1 MSSADRVKLGV
12 EGDIVITATGKL
24 QIKCTKPGS
33 GIAKITF
40 IAGGNEL
47 GSDEATGG
55 MAVTR
60 EVAILSRGFASNG
73 GWF

>member
-1 MSSADRVKLGV
+1 MSQKDREKLGV
-12 EGDIVITATGKL
+12 EGEITISSTGKL
-24 QIKCTKPGS
+24 QIKCTKIGS

-40 IAGGNEL
+40 IAGGTSL

-60 EVAILSRGFASNG
+60 EVAILSRGFATNG
-73 GWF
+73 GWL